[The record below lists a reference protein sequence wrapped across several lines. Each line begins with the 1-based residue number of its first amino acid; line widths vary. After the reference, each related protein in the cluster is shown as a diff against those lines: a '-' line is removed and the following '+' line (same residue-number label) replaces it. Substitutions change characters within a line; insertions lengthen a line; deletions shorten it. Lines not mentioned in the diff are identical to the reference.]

1 MGPQYCTMSDKF
13 LQQIHLCGSAQ
24 MLSTNLYLT
33 EILLNSLASEICGSN
48 ITFLCFKFIL

>member
-1 MGPQYCTMSDKF
+1 MSDKF